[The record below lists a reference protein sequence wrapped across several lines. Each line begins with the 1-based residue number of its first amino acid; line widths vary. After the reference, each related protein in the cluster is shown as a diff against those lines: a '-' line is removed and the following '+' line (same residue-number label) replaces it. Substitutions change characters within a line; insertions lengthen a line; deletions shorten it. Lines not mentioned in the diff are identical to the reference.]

1 MSPRTPNPLTL
12 RGFRRAVN
20 FGLILVLAAT
30 LPVVFAFAQSSSKQN
45 QQPQQPTQEAPPEA
59 GGPQTEVGP
68 IAVPKKK
75 DEEPPPEK
83 PKPPKNPPG
92 MGEYSLHV
100 DVPLVSVPVM
110 VTTKTGQF
118 IPGLKE
124 QNFKIEEDG
133 VPQKIASFNQQ
144 VDAPITAVLLV
155 EFAATN
161 YYFMYDAL
169 NASYTFA
176 NSLKKDDWVAVEYFD
191 MKPHVLVDFTQDKR
205 QIFGALNTLRI
216 PTWRE
221 TNLFDALYDTID
233 RLERIEGRKYIILI
247 SRGVDTFSKLTFDNA
262 LKKVKDSHDITIFA
276 VSTGNWVRT
285 VSEPYMGSIQRL
297 DYLQADNQMTTF
309 ARLTGGRA
317 YFPKFEAEMPE
328 VFGDIAG
335 SIRNQYVISYHPS
348 NAKQDGSWRKIKVEL
363 TDGAGGPIKIRDQKG
378 KDVKPTVIA
387 RDGYKAK
394 MEVE

>member
-1 MSPRTPNPLTL
+1 M
-12 RGFRRAVN
+12 
-20 FGLILVLAAT
+20 
-30 LPVVFAFAQSSSKQN
+30 
-45 QQPQQPTQEAPPEA
+45 

-75 DEEPPPEK
+75 EEAPPPEK
-83 PKPPKNPPG
+83 AKPPKNPPG
-92 MGEYSLHV
+92 MGDFSLHV
-100 DVPLVSVPVM
+100 DVPVVNVPVM
-110 VTTKTGQF
+110 VTTKNGQF
-118 IPGLKE
+118 VPGLKE

-133 VPQKIASFNQQ
+133 VPQKITSFAQQ
-144 VDAPITAVLLV
+144 ADAPITAVLLV

-176 NSLKKDDWVAVEYFD
+176 NSLKKDDWVAVEYYD

-205 QIFGALNTLRI
+205 QVFGALNTLRI

-233 RLERIEGRKYIILI
+233 RLERLEGRKYIILI
-247 SRGVDTFSKLTFDNA
+247 SSGIDTFSKLTFDNA

-276 VSTGNWVRT
+276 VSTGNWIRAIAD
-285 VSEPYMGSIQRL
+285 SRMGSIQRM
-297 DYLQADNQMTTF
+297 DFLQADNEMNTF

-317 YFPKFEAEMPE
+317 YFPKFQGEMPE
-328 VFGDIAG
+328 IFGDIAG
-335 SIRNQYVISYHPS
+335 SIRNQYIISYHPS
-348 NAKQDGSWRKIKVEL
+348 NPKQDGSWRKIKVEL
-363 TDGAGGPIKIRDQKG
+363 TDGNGGPIKIRDQKG
-378 KDVKPTVIA
+378 HDIKPTIIA

>member
-1 MSPRTPNPLTL
+1 M
-12 RGFRRAVN
+12 
-20 FGLILVLAAT
+20 
-30 LPVVFAFAQSSSKQN
+30 
-45 QQPQQPTQEAPPEA
+45 

-75 DEEPPPEK
+75 DEAPPPEK

-92 MGEYSLHV
+92 MGEYSLRV

-118 IPGLKE
+118 VPGLKE

-133 VPQKIASFNQQ
+133 VPQKITSFSQQ
-144 VDAPITAVLLV
+144 SDAPITAVMLV

-176 NSLKKDDWVAVEYFD
+176 SGLKKDDWVAVEYYD

-205 QIFGALNTLRI
+205 QVLGALNQLRI
-216 PTWRE
+216 PTWHE

-233 RLERIEGRKYIILI
+233 RLERIEGRKYVILI
-247 SRGVDTFSKLTFDNA
+247 SSGRDTFSKITYDNA

-276 VSTGNWVRT
+276 ISTGNWLRT
-285 VSEPYMGSIQRL
+285 VADPYMGSITRL
-297 DYLQADNQMTTF
+297 DYLQADNEMNTF

-328 VFGDIAG
+328 VFNDIAG
-335 SIRNQYVISYHPS
+335 SIRNQYIISYHPS

-363 TDGAGGPIKIRDQKG
+363 TDGSGGPVKIRDQKG
-378 KDVKPTVIA
+378 HDLKPTIVA

>member
-1 MSPRTPNPLTL
+1 MLPPALKHLIL
-12 RGFRRAVN
+12 RGFPPVLT
-20 FGLILVLAAT
+20 FGFVLVLAGI
-30 LPVVFAFAQSSSKQN
+30 LPVVPAFAQSQPSSN
-45 QQPQQPTQEAPPEA
+45 RTQQQTQEPPPEM

-75 DEEPPPEK
+75 EEAPPPEK
-83 PKPPKNPPG
+83 AKPPKNPPG
-92 MGEYSLHV
+92 MGDFSLHV
-100 DVPLVSVPVM
+100 DVPVVNVPVM
-110 VTTKTGQF
+110 VTTKNGQF
-118 IPGLKE
+118 VPGLKE

-133 VPQKIASFNQQ
+133 VPQKITSFAQQ
-144 VDAPITAVLLV
+144 ADAPITAVLMV

-176 NSLKKDDWVAVEYFD
+176 NSLKKDDWVAVEYYD

-205 QIFGALNTLRI
+205 QVFGALNTLRI

-233 RLERIEGRKYIILI
+233 RLERLEGRKYIILI
-247 SRGVDTFSKLTFDNA
+247 SSGIDTFSKLTFDNA

-276 VSTGNWVRT
+276 VSTGNWIRAIAD
-285 VSEPYMGSIQRL
+285 SRMGSIQRM
-297 DYLQADNQMTTF
+297 DFLQADNEMNTF

-317 YFPKFEAEMPE
+317 YFPKFQGEMPE
-328 VFGDIAG
+328 IFGDIAG
-335 SIRNQYVISYHPS
+335 SIRNQYIISYHPS
-348 NAKQDGSWRKIKVEL
+348 NPKQDGSWRKIKVEL
-363 TDGAGGPIKIRDQKG
+363 TDGNGGPIKIRDQKG
-378 KDVKPTVIA
+378 HDIKPTIIA